1 MGGVDFFATLKSILE
16 TGEGIEAREVPA
28 PPPELEPWTESSA
41 GRVKSFADLGPYFPA
56 IFRIE
61 VLPRGFRI
69 VEAVIER
76 ERLTPRRPVTIGA
89 NDAKSGVKV
98 PAVQIGQVVRCDS
111 PSVLRALGYQGVIDE
126 HCALLSIG
134 VSPTEQW
141 WIVDDR
147 PELFRKKMCGDIGRH
162 ILAEAP

>member
-28 PPPELEPWTESSA
+28 PPPELEPWTESSVD
-41 GRVKSFADLGPYFPA
+41 RVKSFADLGPYFPA

-61 VLPRGFRI
+61 VQPRGFRI

-76 ERLTPRRPVTIGA
+76 ERLTPRRSVIIE
-89 NDAKSGVKV
+89 AKSGVKV
-98 PAVQIGQVVRCDS
+98 PAVQVGQVARCDS
-111 PSVLRALGYQGVIDE
+111 PSVLRALGYQGVIGE

-162 ILAEAP
+162 ILAEAL

>member
-1 MGGVDFFATLKSILE
+1 MGRVDFLATLKSILE
-16 TGEGIEAREVPA
+16 TGEGIEAREAPK
-28 PPPELEPWTESSA
+28 PPPELEAWTESSA

-61 VLPRGFRI
+61 VQPRGFRV

-76 ERLTPRRPVTIGA
+76 ERLMPRRPVVI
-89 NDAKSGVKV
+89 DAQSGLKV

-111 PSVLRALGYQGVIDE
+111 PSMLRALGYHGAIDE

-134 VSPTEQW
+134 VSLTEQW